1 MFICIFP
8 LLISFAIMKLL
19 RADTKVKKN
28 MYLADDLMYECFS
41 QEEFNNFQ
49 FWREPIMELTLDDFD
64 LCDVDVKDAPFI
76 SNQYDSFLYWRDPI
90 PDLDEL

>member
-1 MFICIFP
+1 
-8 LLISFAIMKLL
+8 
-19 RADTKVKKN
+19 
-28 MYLADDLMYECFS
+28 MYLADDLMYGRFN

-64 LCDVDVKDAPFI
+64 LCDDDVKDEPFI

-90 PDLDEL
+90 PDLDEI